1 MWQHAPASCDS
12 TVTRENVD
20 GKDMI
25 IITKAFE
32 YQGDGTG
39 KNLGSTIFLDDAAT
53 VTIEVCC
60 KFMATQSA
68 TSDGIAIAAGSWDGS
83 LKIEFTDNT
92 YATKKTDAAILGE
105 SHYVKVSWTVGA
117 SALANKVNW
126 YVDDCT
132 VSDATDANKKVDVI
146 ENQCFAS
153 VINAINESNNML
165 STSDFKFE
173 FKSFSFN
180 AAGNGSQMITCNI
193 NFCLKETEC
202 AAETAKTGLNCDVN
216 EAEKWVVPN

>member
-53 VTIEVCC
+53 VTIEVRC

-68 TSDGIAIAAGSWDGS
+68 TSDGIAIEAGNEVEGKLDAVGSWDGS

-105 SHYVKVSWTVGA
+105 SHYIKVSWTVGA
-117 SALANKVNW
+117 TSPLAQKINW

-132 VSDATDANKKVDVI
+132 VIAVADDTKRVDVI

-153 VINAINESNNML
+153 VINAINTSANML
-165 STSDFKFE
+165 STSHFTFT

-180 AAGNGSQMITCNI
+180 KAGN
-193 NFCLKETEC
+193 
-202 AAETAKTGLNCDVN
+202 
-216 EAEKWVVPN
+216 